1 MKRFPEIARRAVSLA
16 LAASMSLSVLA
27 PCASA
32 AATARDLENS
42 VDELGNVDLSD
53 EVYNVPG
60 DTAFTAADTA
70 ADPLGGDDE
79 EEIDLDDLTEE
90 QLAEQAVVDEA
101 GHTEHTPD
109 TDAEP
114 VYEQPATCAERGY
127 AIYPCSFTL
136 EQEDGTVAHCYHQ
149 VVVWLPLADHAWGEW
164 QEPDDADSQKY
175 RVCTVCNAVEY
186 EDGTVVTPG
195 GIPITDPDQPEWL
208 PGDGQVDTCGLGD
221 YIRKQYNKVVE
232 GIKNAYNDLKKDL
245 DEKIEKA
252 KADSQKTLDE
262 RYPDDHDPSK
272 SNVLIQTDKHD
283 VTCLEDGYIKY
294 KCTRTDEQRVSSS
307 INNPIKDIY
316 NRLPSSWQKKVQDT
330 LKNNGL
336 EALGNQLGNDK
347 FTLSFDVKLTCEHDE
362 NNPIVVTTEKAAGHH
377 EFPDENDPANWK
389 VTKKPTCK
397 EDGEETLTCI
407 GACKG
412 KEEGGVKIR
421 KIGHEDVEHQWV
433 KIDSVAAT
441 CEKDGYDRYQC
452 SVCGDK
458 EDRKTADAL
467 GHDYQNYA
475 DDRNPACQ
483 EQTATGHCTRCG
495 GADTKVTSAALV
507 PHKFTTWTGTGISVS
522 GQYLY
527 YESTCD
533 ICHEKTKQINVAEK
547 KLDDLDEALDGDPLT
562 ATDDE
567 LLEVDGLYNGAKAA
581 ITVLEYANKHLHT
594 SFNTEK
600 YTARLDE
607 MTDRY
612 KKFEHE
618 SLQRGCEKTAS
629 EAIKK
634 AHETID
640 NKDPSEMTNDE
651 MKEVIG
657 AYVAASAAVG
667 QLDDGRAKKTELQ
680 AELAE
685 LKKTVE
691 EIESKYAQK
700 VIEGVWDDLKNGT
713 LDKTKLEA
721 LKKTLEDL
729 EPMIP
734 DSLKESYEQVVD
746 AVDAA
751 IKAIDLVNNASA
763 LIKKLQ
769 EEIKNGNIS
778 QDTVKQL
785 QDLVKQARD
794 LADQIKENPILKNA
808 VDTIIKNAEKALKE
822 AAANK
827 ALDALKE
834 AIKNGDLSKIDEAFD
849 QAQKAIDELR
859 HYAPEVADKLSN
871 ALEEIKKT
879 YLHGIK
885 DELEKALKDGTYQEK
900 LDKLKDVVKKYEDMI
915 KDIDASGALKELWDT
930 ILNEEL
936 TKLITDTA
944 NEINKIVND
953 KDMSA
958 LDKIAAL
965 NELSD
970 DLHKQLEDIVGKDR
984 ADKLLEPFDKLIEQ
998 AKETVAK
1005 AAAAAGDS
1013 LIKEALKAI
1022 KQAVD
1027 SAENKEDAINQI
1039 ESIYDQAHELL
1050 TKAGM
1055 SNEDATA
1062 KLEPVR
1068 SAIDSVKKLLDESF
1082 VSMDTIKAAVDVLV
1096 DAMLESGT
1104 IEGGL
1109 HDLVRTVLDGK
1120 NLDPAVTRVILV
1132 VARDVLKKA
1141 DWSRLT
1147 PSLLDDVMDM
1157 AIDKAKKKISKKYNS
1172 TIAKIANDL
1181 IDELKPTMNDLVH
1194 KEVGQDTI
1202 DKVRDVFLNAIDNG
1216 IAGID
1221 AGKNREE
1228 LLDTARDDL
1237 LKLSPVISAELKRIG
1252 AKAAESVNKEMHDK
1266 VTAALPGVIL
1276 PNLIGDLIG
1285 NLAED
1290 IVNKEIGKE
1299 DPKITAEIDKYVKY
1313 LTCPGHKHATRISQA
1328 LGCTTDEIQEDYCT
1342 RCDWVFSKTKIA
1354 DALGHDPV
1362 TVPGVEPT
1370 ETADGLTDGI
1380 QCARCGAWLEPQEVI
1395 PAQEPQ
1401 YEKYLVKSA
1410 VTADT
1415 AKAAGYKN
1423 QKKLDEAI
1431 DAALTKA
1438 GYQTAN
1444 SERFL
1449 AQVQTSIGILS
1460 NDRYPED
1467 GVTGMVKLPAGAAGK
1482 NCTFYAVQVLTADTH
1497 GYSAGD
1503 VVVTP
1508 LTVTSEG
1515 ISFKL
1520 PVQSVVAIAW
1530 KVNE

>member
-1 MKRFPEIARRAVSLA
+1 MKRFPEIARRAAALA

-32 AATARDLENS
+32 AVTARDLENS
-42 VDELGNVDLSD
+42 VDELGNVDLTD
-53 EVYNVPG
+53 EVFNVPD
-60 DTAFTAADTA
+60 DTAAAADT
-70 ADPLGGDDE
+70 LGGDDE

-149 VVVWLPLADHAWGEW
+149 VVVWLPLADHEWGEW

-195 GIPITDPDQPEWL
+195 GIPIVDPDQPEWL
-208 PGDGQVDTCGLGD
+208 PGDGQVDTCGWAEELAKKAAKKAAEAAVSELEKQLKEDPAGMSDEKLSAVGLAYKVAKEAIDKAADLGAD
-221 YIRKQYNKVVE
+221 VANCKARMNALDGKYTAVKQEILLRAAKSAVSTME
-232 GIKNAYNDLKKDL
+232 DSLKKAPSEMSDSEL
-245 DEKIEKA
+245 TEAMA
-252 KADSQKTLDE
+252 KYEAA
-262 RYPDDHDPSK
+262 
-272 SNVLIQTDKHD
+272 
-283 VTCLEDGYIKY
+283 
-294 KCTRTDEQRVSSS
+294 
-307 INNPIKDIY
+307 
-316 NRLPSSWQKKVQDT
+316 KV
-330 LKNNGL
+330 
-336 EALGNQLGNDK
+336 
-347 FTLSFDVKLTCEHDE
+347 
-362 NNPIVVTTEKAAGHH
+362 
-377 EFPDENDPANWK
+377 
-389 VTKKPTCK
+389 
-397 EDGEETLTCI
+397 
-407 GACKG
+407 
-412 KEEGGVKIR
+412 
-421 KIGHEDVEHQWV
+421 
-433 KIDSVAAT
+433 
-441 CEKDGYDRYQC
+441 
-452 SVCGDK
+452 
-458 EDRKTADAL
+458 
-467 GHDYQNYA
+467 
-475 DDRNPACQ
+475 
-483 EQTATGHCTRCG
+483 
-495 GADTKVTSAALV
+495 
-507 PHKFTTWTGTGISVS
+507 
-522 GQYLY
+522 
-527 YESTCD
+527 
-533 ICHEKTKQINVAEK
+533 VAEK
-547 KLDDLDEALDGDPLT
+547 AIGEAKDAG
-562 ATDDE
+562 
-567 LLEVDGLYNGAKAA
+567 VD
-581 ITVLEYANKHLHT
+581 VLELETRMNAAKKKYDAMGRET
-594 SFNTEK
+594 VARVAESAVSAMEK
-600 YTARLDE
+600 L
-607 MTDRY
+607 
-612 KKFEHE
+612 FE
-618 SLQRGCEKTAS
+618 
-629 EAIKK
+629 
-634 AHETID
+634 
-640 NKDPSEMTNDE
+640 KDPSEMDDTE
-651 MKEVIG
+651 LATAIG
-657 AYVAASAAVG
+657 GYAAAKDLAETAVKNAKDKGADVSGLEARMNAVSKKYNKAQSEAKYRTAKAAVKQAEDLING
-667 QLDDGRAKKTELQ
+667 KDPANMSNEDMAAVIAAYTAAETAVNQLDDSNAGK
-680 AELAE
+680 AELKTRLAA

-691 EIESKYAQK
+691 QIEAKYAQK
-700 VIEGVWDDLKNGT
+700 VIEDIWNKLKNGE
-713 LDKTKLEA
+713 LDKSQLEA
-721 LKKTLEDL
+721 FKKVLEEL
-729 EPMIP
+729 EPIIP

-778 QDTVKQL
+778 QDTIKQL
-785 QDLVKQARD
+785 QELVKQARD
-794 LADQIKENPILKNA
+794 LVDQIKENPILKNA

-859 HYAPEVADKLSN
+859 PYAPDVADKLSK

-879 YLHGIK
+879 YIHGIK

-915 KDIDASGALKELWDT
+915 KELDVSGALKELWDT

-936 TKLITDTA
+936 TKLITDMA

-958 LDKIAAL
+958 LEKIAAL
-965 NELSD
+965 NKLSD

-1005 AAAAAGDS
+1005 AAAAAGNS

-1027 SAENKEDAINQI
+1027 SAESKEDAINQM

-1055 SNEDATA
+1055 SDEDATA

-1096 DAMLESGT
+1096 DAMLESDT

-1109 HDLVRTVLDGK
+1109 HDLVRAVLDGK
-1120 NLDPAVTRVILV
+1120 NLDPAVTRAILV

-1157 AIDKAKKKISKKYNS
+1157 AIDKVKEKISKKYIS
-1172 TIAKIANDL
+1172 PVAKVANEL
-1181 IDELKPTMNDLVH
+1181 IDELKPTMNDLMH

-1202 DKVRDVFLNAIDNG
+1202 DKVRDVFLKALDNG
-1216 IAGID
+1216 IDGID
-1221 AGKNREE
+1221 AGKSRED

-1237 LKLSPVISAELKRIG
+1237 LGLSPVVSAELKRIG
-1252 AKAAESVNKEMHDK
+1252 AKAAESINQEMHDK
-1266 VTAALPGVIL
+1266 VEAALPGVIL
-1276 PNLIGDLIG
+1276 PDLIGDLIG

-1290 IVNKEIGKE
+1290 IVNDEIGKE
-1299 DPKITAEIDKYVKY
+1299 DPKITAEIDKYVRY

-1328 LGCTTDEIQEDYCT
+1328 QGCTSDEITEDYCA
-1342 RCDWVFSKTKIA
+1342 RCGWVFSSTKTA
-1354 DALGHDPV
+1354 PALGHDPML
-1362 TVPGVEPT
+1362 VPGVEPT
-1370 ETADGLTDGI
+1370 QDMDGLTDGV
-1380 QCARCGAWLEPQEVI
+1380 QCARCGAWLEPQEVL
-1395 PAQEPQ
+1395 PALNPE
-1401 YEKYLVKSA
+1401 YDKWFVKA
-1410 VTADT
+1410 DVTAET
-1415 AKAAGYKN
+1415 VKATGY
-1423 QKKLDEAI
+1423 QSQQKLDEAI
-1431 DAALTKA
+1431 DSALKKA
-1438 GYQTAN
+1438 GFEPAN

-1449 AQVQTSIGILS
+1449 AQVRTNLEIDEGYILP
-1460 NDRYPED
+1460 NDRYPEE
-1467 GVTGMVKLPAGAAGK
+1467 GVTGMVRFPAKAPGK
-1482 NCTFYAVQVLTADTH
+1482 DGTYYAVQVVTADNH
-1497 GYSAGD
+1497 GYNAGD
-1503 VVVTP
+1503 IVVTP
-1508 LTVTSEG
+1508 LTVTKEG
-1515 ISFKL
+1515 ISLKTG
-1520 PVQSVVAIAW
+1520 VQAVVAIAW
-1530 KVNE
+1530 KPNN